1 MTDVQTA
8 YAPAN
13 GLDMYYEVHG
23 EGEPLILLHGA
34 YMTVEMFGPLLAGL
48 GRVRKVIAP
57 ELQGHGRTA
66 DIDRP
71 MTYPDMGDDVAA
83 LIRHLEIEQADVV
96 GYSMGGAAAVQLAIR
111 HSELVRRLVVI
122 SAGFSSDAAPAEA
135 QAMFET
141 ITPEMFAGSP
151 MEEAY
156 LRLAPNP
163 DHFPQLVEKITA
175 LDTTPFDWADDVRA
189 MTAPT
194 LIVVGDSDG
203 STLDHTLEFFKLRG
217 GGVMGD
223 LAGLPES
230 QLAVLPG
237 TTHFVPPGYGVMDR
251 HEWLLPMIM
260 TFLDPPEPLPGPP
273 MAP

>member
-1 MTDVQTA
+1 MTEVQTG
-8 YAPAN
+8 YAPAS
-13 GLDMYYEVHG
+13 GLSMYYEVHG
-23 EGEPLILLHGA
+23 EGEPLVLLHGA
-34 YMTVEMFGPLLAGL
+34 YMTVDMFGPLLSGL
-48 GRVRKVIAP
+48 ATIRRVIAP
-57 ELQGHGRTA
+57 ELHGHGRTG
-66 DIDRP
+66 DVDRP
-71 MTYPDMGDDVAA
+71 MTYPQMGDDVAA
-83 LIRHLEIEQADVV
+83 LIRHVGIEQADIV

-111 HSELVRRLVVI
+111 HPELVRRLVVI

-163 DHFPQLVEKITA
+163 DDFPKLVEKVTA
-175 LDTTPFDWADDVRA
+175 LDTTHFDWTDDVRGIA
-189 MTAPT
+189 APT
-194 LIVVGDSDG
+194 LIMVGDSDG
-203 STLDHTLEFFKLRG
+203 STLEHTVEFFKLRG

-237 TTHFVPPGYGVMDR
+237 TTHFIPPGYGVLDR
-251 HEWLLPMIM
+251 HEWLLPMIVA
-260 TFLDPPEPLPGPP
+260 FLDPAEPPPGPP